1 MVAPDF
7 DSLVNQADYV
17 VHATVTSVDAE
28 WRTDGASRSIITK
41 VGLTVSEVIKGNPP
55 TPLILEV
62 LGGQIGQTTMA
73 VAGAPKFKVGDD
85 EILFIHGNGQLFLPL
100 VALTYGQYL
109 VTHDSASGQDVVLR
123 ANGNPLY
130 DVKDVGSPMAPAD
143 AGGSAVCS
151 KAVSVELGHVNAAGE
166 AEKSPLT
173 SARAT
178 TTAAADGRAYGT
190 PLRLA

>member
-85 EILFIHGNGQLFLPL
+85 EILFIHGNGQLFIPL

-109 VTHDSASGQDVVLR
+109 VTHDSASGVDVVLR

-130 DVKDVGSPMAPAD
+130 DVKDVGLPMAPAD
-143 AGGSAVCS
+143 AGGSA
-151 KAVSVELGHVNAAGE
+151 AHP
-166 AEKSPLT
+166 PLT
-173 SARAT
+173 PAEFAGQIRTSVFQHPSPPPAHAN
-178 TTAAADGRAYGT
+178 
-190 PLRLA
+190 